1 MLSNEEE
8 RRDAAIAG
16 LLESDVYKRFHDKP
30 TQRPRSEDW
39 EALERLL
46 DETYNQFT
54 SRLKELAPLS
64 DVEIKA
70 CQLTKIGLGANQI
83 TNTLN
88 YNSSVLRKRIYK
100 KLFKREGSVEDLKRF
115 IEKF

>member
-1 MLSNEEE
+1 M
-8 RRDAAIAG
+8 
-16 LLESDVYKRFHDKP
+16 
-30 TQRPRSEDW
+30 
-39 EALERLL
+39 
-46 DETYNQFT
+46 
-54 SRLKELAPLS
+54 APLS

-70 CQLTKIGLGANQI
+70 CLLTKISLGANQI

-100 KLFKREGSVEDLKRF
+100 KLFQREGTVEDLKRF

>member
-1 MLSNEEE
+1 M
-8 RRDAAIAG
+8 
-16 LLESDVYKRFHDKP
+16 
-30 TQRPRSEDW
+30 
-39 EALERLL
+39 
-46 DETYNQFT
+46 
-54 SRLKELAPLS
+54 
-64 DVEIKA
+64 EIKA

-100 KLFKREGSVEDLKRF
+100 KLFQREGTVEDLKRF